1 MTRIIAGSAKG
12 RPLKTPEGDGTRPTT
27 DRVREALFSVL
38 VSEFGSLA
46 GLSFLDLF
54 AGSGAVGLEAL
65 SRGADHAVLVERER
79 KALIALRA
87 NVAALGLG
95 GVVRPGTVSDF
106 VSAATD
112 QRFDVV
118 YVDPPY
124 AVKNAVIEELIER
137 VGESL
142 LAERGLIVI
151 ERSARDGVPQVP
163 DRLNLVS
170 EKNYGET
177 KLIFLEH
184 SSSLP

>member
-1 MTRIIAGSAKG
+1 
-12 RPLKTPEGDGTRPTT
+12 
-27 DRVREALFSVL
+27 
-38 VSEFGSLA
+38 
-46 GLSFLDLF
+46 
-54 AGSGAVGLEAL
+54 
-65 SRGADHAVLVERER
+65 
-79 KALIALRA
+79 
-87 NVAALGLG
+87 
-95 GVVRPGTVSDF
+95 VRPGTVSDF

-124 AVKNAVIEELIER
+124 AVKNAVIEELLER
-137 VGESL
+137 VGDSL